1 LTRHRLARLSEQLKR
16 EISEILARKV
26 RDPRIGSL
34 LVTDARVT
42 PDLWL
47 ARVFVRPTGADDDVE
62 EMLEGL
68 KAAAPF
74 IRRELAKTLHIHRI
88 PELRFMHDTTL
99 DSAMRIEE
107 VLKEVLPEESHGEE
121 GGSGEEGPL
130 GGDQPS
136 SSETPRSGPGDEVAS
151 VETKEGPD

>member
-1 LTRHRLARLSEQLKR
+1 
-16 EISEILARKV
+16 
-26 RDPRIGSL
+26 
-34 LVTDARVT
+34 VT

-47 ARVFVRPTGADDDVE
+47 ARVFVRPAGADDDVE

-107 VLKEVLPEESHGEE
+107 VLKEVLPEESRGEE
-121 GGSGEEGPL
+121 GGSGGEELP
-130 GGDQPS
+130 GGDRPS
-136 SSETPRSGPGDEVAS
+136 SPEVSLSGPGDEAAS
-151 VETKEGPD
+151 VETKEGSD